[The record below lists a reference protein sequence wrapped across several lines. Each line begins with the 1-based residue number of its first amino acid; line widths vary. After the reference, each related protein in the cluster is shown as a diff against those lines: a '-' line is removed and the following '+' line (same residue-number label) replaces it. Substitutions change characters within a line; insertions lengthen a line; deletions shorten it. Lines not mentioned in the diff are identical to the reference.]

1 MTDQTNIEKSESEK
15 DAGKAA
21 FFLHRTDLWIALV
34 LFTICGLLLFETSR
48 WETVMSS
55 LSQNIPPT
63 FFPRLVLGAI
73 IFFTLLLPCESYFAA
88 KRGVDLDEDRADRI
102 EPITWITAAALVSIV
117 ALMPWLGTILTMLL
131 ASVGLPILWGERRP
145 VVIALFAVLFPLIVT
160 LLFTEGLKVHF
171 LPGLLEPI
179 MD

>member
-1 MTDQTNIEKSESEK
+1 MSDHANNEKSESEK
-15 DAGKAA
+15 DAGTPAS
-21 FFLHRTDLWIALV
+21 FLHRTDLVIALV
-34 LFTICGLLLFETSR
+34 LFAICGLLLYETAR
-48 WETVMSS
+48 WETVMPS

-73 IFFTLLLPCESYFAA
+73 IVFTLLLPCESYFAA
-88 KRGVDLDEDRADRI
+88 KRGVDLDEGRADRI
-102 EPITWITAAALVSIV
+102 EPITWITAAALVAIV

-145 VVIALFAVLFPLIVT
+145 VVIALFATLFPLVVT

-171 LPGLLEPI
+171 LPGLLESV
-179 MD
+179 MG

>member
-1 MTDQTNIEKSESEK
+1 MSDQTNFEPSESEK
-15 DAGKAA
+15 DTGTPVA
-21 FFLHRTDLWIALV
+21 FLHRTDLVIALV
-34 LFTICGLLLFETSR
+34 LFAICGALLYETSR
-48 WETVMSS
+48 WETVMPS

-73 IFFTLLLPCESYFAA
+73 IVFTLLLPCESYFAA
-88 KRGVDLDEDRADRI
+88 KRGVNLDEDRADRI
-102 EPITWITAAALVSIV
+102 EPITWITAAVLVAIV

-145 VVIALFAVLFPLIVT
+145 VAIALFAVLFPLVVT

>member
-1 MTDQTNIEKSESEK
+1 MSDQTNFEKSESEK
-15 DAGKAA
+15 DAGTPA

-34 LFTICGLLLFETSR
+34 LFAICGLLLYETSR
-48 WETVMSS
+48 WETVMPS

-73 IFFTLLLPCESYFAA
+73 IVFTLLLPCESYFAA
-88 KRGVDLDEDRADRI
+88 KRGTDLDEARAKRI
-102 EPITWITAAALVSIV
+102 EPITWMTGASLIAIV
-117 ALMPWLGTILTMLL
+117 FLMPWLGTILTMLL
-131 ASVGLPILWGERRP
+131 ASLGLPILWGERRP
-145 VVIALFAVLFPLIVT
+145 VFIALFAVLFPSVVT
-160 LLFTEGLKVHF
+160 LLFTEGLQVHF

>member
-1 MTDQTNIEKSESEK
+1 MSDQTNNEKSESEK
-15 DAGKAA
+15 DAGTPAS
-21 FFLHRTDLWIALV
+21 FLHRTDLWIALV
-34 LFTICGLLLFETSR
+34 LFAICGLLLYETSR
-48 WETVMSS
+48 WETVPPS

-73 IFFTLLLPCESYFAA
+73 IVFTLLLPCESYFAA
-88 KRGVDLDEDRADRI
+88 KRGVNLDEDRADRI
-102 EPITWITAAALVSIV
+102 EPITWITAVVLVAIV
-117 ALMPWLGTILTMLL
+117 ALMPWLGTLLTMVL

-171 LPGLLEPI
+171 LPGLLAPI